1 MLRVCAAS
9 GPHSH
14 ARSRAFSAGHL
25 SASVEGKA
33 RASEGRL
40 SHEGELA
47 KDKLTELAEDEL
59 TELAENEL
67 TELAEDE
74 LTELRTHTSDP
85 PPSRTPTRA

>member
-1 MLRVCAAS
+1 MCAS
-9 GPHSH
+9 
-14 ARSRAFSAGHL
+14 SAQVSS

-47 KDKLTELAEDEL
+47 KDKLTELAEDG
-59 TELAENEL
+59 L